1 MRAGVRRSRR
11 EINKEENMRLLPA
24 LSLAFGLTLAAGAAS
39 AQEITL
45 RSADIHPDG
54 YPTVEA
60 VKYMGQLVSERT
72 NGRIKIE
79 VMNNAVLGTE
89 KDTIE
94 QTRFGVIDMNRVNA
108 APFNN
113 LVPETVVLGLPFLFR
128 STEHMHHVVDGPIG
142 DEILAAFE
150 PHGLIGLAFYDS
162 GARSFYTTK
171 KPIEKLADLKGM
183 KIRVQQSDLWIAMM
197 EAFGANPT
205 PMPMGE
211 VYSSLETGVV
221 DGAENNWPSYES
233 ARHYEIA
240 KNYTLTQHSL
250 NPEILVISKIA
261 WDKLSADDQKIV
273 KQAAKDSV
281 GKMREL
287 WVAREKTS
295 EEKVR
300 AAGNRIIEVDKK
312 EFSDAM
318 KPVYDKFVT
327 DPKQQALLKRIQ
339 ETQ

>member
-1 MRAGVRRSRR
+1 MKLA
-11 EINKEENMRLLPA
+11 KTLCAA
-24 LSLAFGLTLAAGAAS
+24 LGFALAAGTLH

-60 VKYMGQLVSERT
+60 VKYMGELVSERT
-72 NGRIKIE
+72 KGRIKIE
-79 VMNNAVLGTE
+79 VMNNATLGNE

-113 LVPETVVLGLPFLFR
+113 LVPETTVLGLPFIFR
-128 STEHMHHVVDGPIG
+128 STEHMHKTVDGPIG
-142 DEILAAFE
+142 EQVLAAFE

-162 GARSFYTTK
+162 GARSFYSTK
-171 KPIEKLADLKGM
+171 KPIEKLEDLKGM

-233 ARHYEIA
+233 ARHFEVA
-240 KNYTLTQHSL
+240 KNYTLTEHSL

-261 WDKLSADDQKIV
+261 WDKLTPEDQTV
-273 KQAAKDSV
+273 VRQAAKDSV

-287 WVAREKTS
+287 WAAREKVS

-300 AAGNRIIEVDKK
+300 AAGNTIIKVNKE
-312 EFSDAM
+312 EFSAAM
-318 KPVYDKFVT
+318 KPVYDRFVT
-327 DPKQQALLKRIQ
+327 DPKMKALLEQ
-339 ETQ
+339 VQAVQ

>member
-1 MRAGVRRSRR
+1 MTHRDEEIPVF
-11 EINKEENMRLLPA
+11 INKEETMRILPA
-24 LSLAFGLTLAAGAAS
+24 LSLAFGLTLASSAVP

-79 VMNNAVLGTE
+79 VMNNAVLGSE

-113 LVPETVVLGLPFLFR
+113 LVTETTVLGLPFVFR
-128 STEHMHHVVDGPIG
+128 DTEHMHKTVDGPIG
-142 DEILAAFE
+142 EEVLAAFE
-150 PHGLIGLAFYDS
+150 PHGLVGLAFYDS

-171 KPIEKLADLKGM
+171 KPVEKLADLKGM

-197 EAFGANPT
+197 EAFGANAT
-205 PMPMGE
+205 PMPFGE

-233 ARHYEIA
+233 TRHFEVAR
-240 KNYTLTQHSL
+240 NYTLTQHSL

-261 WDKLSADDQKIV
+261 WDKLSPDDQKV
-273 KQAAKDSV
+273 LKQAAKESTV
-281 GKMREL
+281 KMREL
-287 WVAREKTS
+287 WVAREKAS

-300 AAGNRIIEVDKK
+300 AAGNRIIEVDKA
-312 EFSDAM
+312 EFSAAM

-327 DPKQQALLKRIQ
+327 DPKQKDLLERVLAVK
-339 ETQ
+339 

>member
-1 MRAGVRRSRR
+1 MNIAGKL
-11 EINKEENMRLLPA
+11 IMA
-24 LSLAFGLTLAAGAAS
+24 LGIALAASTAQ

-60 VKYMGQLVSERT
+60 VKYMGQLLSERS

-79 VMNNAVLGTE
+79 VSNNAVLGNE

-113 LVPETVVLGLPFLFR
+113 LVPETTVLGLPFLFR
-128 STEHMHHVVDGPIG
+128 STDHMHHTVDGPIG
-142 DEILAAFE
+142 DEVLKAFE
-150 PHGLIGLAFYDS
+150 PHGLVGLAFYDS

-171 KPIEKLADLKGM
+171 KPIEKLDDLKGM

-197 EAFGANPT
+197 QAFGANPT

-233 ARHYEIA
+233 ARHFEVA
-240 KNYTLTQHSL
+240 RNYTLTEHSL
-250 NPEILVISKIA
+250 NPEILVISKIS
-261 WDKLSADDQKIV
+261 WDKLTPEDQTLLR
-273 KQAAKDSV
+273 QAAKDSV

-287 WVAREKTS
+287 WTAREKAS

-300 AAGNRIIEVDKK
+300 AAGNNVIKVDKK
-312 EFSDAM
+312 PFADAM
-318 KPVYDKFVT
+318 KPVYDRFVT
-327 DPKQQALLKRIQ
+327 DPAMKDLLERVQAVQ
-339 ETQ
+339 

>member
-1 MRAGVRRSRR
+1 MKIAR
-11 EINKEENMRLLPA
+11 I
-24 LSLAFGLTLAAGAAS
+24 LALAASVVLAAAA
-39 AQEITL
+39 AQAQDVTL
-45 RSADIHPDG
+45 KSADIHPDG

-60 VKYMGQLVSERT
+60 VKFMGQLVKERT
-72 NGRIKIE
+72 NGRIDIQ
-79 VMNNAVLGTE
+79 VMNNAVLGSE

-113 LVPETVVLGLPFLFR
+113 LVPETVVFGLPFLFR
-128 STEHMHHVVDGPIG
+128 DTEHMHHVVDGPIG
-142 DEILAAFE
+142 DEVLAAFE

-171 KPIEKLADLKGM
+171 KPIKSLADLKGL

-233 ARHYEIA
+233 ARHYEVA

-250 NPEILVISKIA
+250 TPEILVISKMS
-261 WDKLSADDQKIV
+261 WDKLSPDDQKILR
-273 KQAAKDSV
+273 QAAKESV
-281 GKMREL
+281 VKMREL
-287 WVAREKTS
+287 WSAREKAS

-300 AAGNRIIEVDKK
+300 AAGNTIIEVNKD
-312 EFSDAM
+312 EFRAAM
-318 KPVYDKFVT
+318 QPVYDRFVT
-327 DPKQQALLKRIQ
+327 DPKMKDLIERVRATK
-339 ETQ
+339 

>member
-1 MRAGVRRSRR
+1 MKTAA
-11 EINKEENMRLLPA
+11 I
-24 LSLAFGLTLAAGAAS
+24 LSFAMGLTLGAGALF
-39 AQEITL
+39 AQEVTL

-60 VKYMGQLVSERT
+60 VKYMGELVSQRT

-79 VMNNAVLGTE
+79 VMNNAALGSE

-94 QTRFGVIDMNRVNA
+94 QTRFGVIDMNRVNS

-113 LVPETVVLGLPFLFR
+113 LVPETVVFGLPFLFR
-128 STEHMHHVVDGPIG
+128 DVDHMHKVVDGPIG
-142 DEILAAFE
+142 DEVLAAFE

-205 PMPMGE
+205 PMPFGE

-233 ARHYEIA
+233 SRHFEVA
-240 KNYTLTQHSL
+240 KNYTLTDHSL
-250 NPEILVISKIA
+250 TPEILVISKMS
-261 WDKLSADDQKIV
+261 WDKLSPDDQKVIRA
-273 KQAAKDSV
+273 AAKESV

-287 WVAREKTS
+287 WQAREKAS
-295 EEKVR
+295 EEKVK
-300 AAGNRIIEVDKK
+300 AAGVKIIKVNK
-312 EFSDAM
+312 EEFVTAM
-318 KPVYDKFVT
+318 QPVYERFVT
-327 DPKQQALLKRIQ
+327 DPKMKDLVERVRAVK
-339 ETQ
+339 

>member
-1 MRAGVRRSRR
+1 MKLTKILG
-11 EINKEENMRLLPA
+11 LA
-24 LSLAFGLTLAAGAAS
+24 LGLAMSTTLAAQ
-39 AQEITL
+39 AQEISL

-60 VKYMGQLVSERT
+60 VKFMGQLISERT
-72 NGRIKIE
+72 NGRIKVQ
-79 VMNNAVLGTE
+79 VMPSSVLGSE

-94 QTRFGVIDMNRVNA
+94 QTRFGVIDLNRVNA

-113 LVPETVVLGLPFLFR
+113 LVKETVVLGMPFLFR
-128 STEHMHHVVDGPIG
+128 STEHMHKTVDGPIG

-150 PHGLIGLAFYDS
+150 PHGLIGLTYYDS

-197 EAFGANPT
+197 QAFGANPT

-233 ARHYEIA
+233 ARHFEVA
-240 KNYTLTQHSL
+240 KNYTLTEHSL
-250 NPEILVISKIA
+250 NPEILVMSKIS
-261 WDKLSADDQKIV
+261 WDKLKPEDQKIV
-273 KQAAKDSV
+273 RQAAKESTV
-281 GKMREL
+281 KMREL
-287 WVAREKTS
+287 WTAREKTS

-300 AAGNRIIEVDKK
+300 AAGVNVIKVDKS
-312 EFSDAM
+312 EFSAAM

-327 DPKQQALLKRIQ
+327 DEKLKGLLERIQ
-339 ETQ
+339 AVK

>member
-1 MRAGVRRSRR
+1 MR
-11 EINKEENMRLLPA
+11 ILPA
-24 LSLAFGLTLAAGAAS
+24 FSLAFGLTLAASAVS

-113 LVPETVVLGLPFLFR
+113 MVAETTVLGLPFLFR
-128 STEHMHHVVDGPIG
+128 DTEHMHKTVDGPIG
-142 DEILAAFE
+142 EEVLAAFE
-150 PHGLIGLAFYDS
+150 PHGLVGLTFYDS

-233 ARHYEIA
+233 ARHYEVA
-240 KNYTLTQHSL
+240 KNYTLTQHSQT
-250 NPEILVISKIA
+250 PEILVISKIA
-261 WDKLSADDQKIV
+261 WDKLSPEDQKV
-273 KQAAKDSV
+273 LKQAAKESTV
-281 GKMREL
+281 KMREL
-287 WVAREKTS
+287 WVAREKAS

-300 AAGNRIIEVDKK
+300 AAGNKIITVDKT

-318 KPVYDKFVT
+318 KPVYDKFIT
-327 DPKQQALLKRIQ
+327 DPKQKDLLGRVQAVQ
-339 ETQ
+339 

>member
-1 MRAGVRRSRR
+1 MKLA
-11 EINKEENMRLLPA
+11 KTLCAA
-24 LSLAFGLTLAAGAAS
+24 LGFALAAGTLH

-60 VKYMGQLVSERT
+60 VKYMGELVSERT
-72 NGRIKIE
+72 KGRIKIE
-79 VMNNAVLGTE
+79 VMNNATLGNE

-113 LVPETVVLGLPFLFR
+113 LVAETTVLGLPFLFR
-128 STEHMHHVVDGPIG
+128 STEHMHKTVDGPIG
-142 DEILAAFE
+142 DQVLAAFE
-150 PHGLIGLAFYDS
+150 PHGLVGLAFYDS

-171 KPIEKLADLKGM
+171 KPIEKLEDLKGM

-233 ARHYEIA
+233 ARHFEVA
-240 KNYTLTQHSL
+240 KNYTLTEHSL

-261 WDKLSADDQKIV
+261 WDKLTPEDQTV
-273 KQAAKDSV
+273 LRQAAKDSV

-287 WVAREKTS
+287 WVAREKVS

-300 AAGNRIIEVDKK
+300 AAGNTIIKVNKE
-312 EFSDAM
+312 EFSAAM
-318 KPVYDKFVT
+318 KPVYDRFVT
-327 DPKQQALLKRIQ
+327 DPKMKALLEQ
-339 ETQ
+339 VQAVQ

>member
-1 MRAGVRRSRR
+1 MKIAR
-11 EINKEENMRLLPA
+11 I
-24 LSLAFGLTLAAGAAS
+24 LALAASVVLAAAVAQ
-39 AQEITL
+39 AQEVTL
-45 RSADIHPDG
+45 KSADIHPDG

-60 VKYMGQLVSERT
+60 VKFMGQLVKERT
-72 NGRIKIE
+72 NGRIDIQ
-79 VMNNAVLGTE
+79 VMNNAVLGSE

-113 LVPETVVLGLPFLFR
+113 LVPETVVFGLPFLFR
-128 STEHMHHVVDGPIG
+128 DAEHMHHVVDGPIG
-142 DEILAAFE
+142 DEVLAAFE
-150 PHGLIGLAFYDS
+150 PHGLVGLAFYDS

-171 KPIEKLADLKGM
+171 KPIKSLADLKGL

-233 ARHYEIA
+233 ARHYEVA

-250 NPEILVISKIA
+250 TPEILVISKMS
-261 WDKLSADDQKIV
+261 WDKLSPDDQKILR
-273 KQAAKDSV
+273 QAAKDSV
-281 GKMREL
+281 VKMREL
-287 WVAREKTS
+287 WTAREKAS

-300 AAGNRIIEVDKK
+300 AAGNTIIDVNKD
-312 EFSDAM
+312 EFRAAM
-318 KPVYDKFVT
+318 QPVYDRFVT
-327 DPKQQALLKRIQ
+327 DPKMKDLIERVRATK
-339 ETQ
+339 

>member
-1 MRAGVRRSRR
+1 MKLARS
-11 EINKEENMRLLPA
+11 LCLA
-24 LSLAFGLTLAAGAAS
+24 LGFTLATGTLH

-45 RSADIHPDG
+45 RSADNHPDG

-72 NGRIKIE
+72 NGRIKID
-79 VMNNAVLGTE
+79 VYNNSVLGDE

-113 LVPETVVLGLPFLFR
+113 LVPQTVVLGLPFLFR
-128 STEHMHHVVDGPIG
+128 STEHMHNTVDGPIG

-150 PHGLIGLAFYDS
+150 PHGLVGLAFYDS
-162 GARSFYTTK
+162 GARSFYSTK

-197 EAFGANPT
+197 EAFGANAT
-205 PMPMGE
+205 PMPYGE

-233 ARHYEIA
+233 SRHFEVA
-240 KNYTLTQHSL
+240 KNYTLTEHSL
-250 NPEILVISKIA
+250 NPEILVVSKMS
-261 WDKLSADDQKIV
+261 WDKLSPDDQKV
-273 KQAAKDSV
+273 LRQAAKDSV

-287 WVAREKTS
+287 WQAREKAS

-300 AAGNRIIEVDKK
+300 AAGSNIVTVDKG
-312 EFSDAM
+312 EFADAM
-318 KPVYDKFVT
+318 KPVYDRFVT
-327 DPKQQALLKRIQ
+327 DPQMKDLLQRIRAIN
-339 ETQ
+339 

>member
-1 MRAGVRRSRR
+1 MK
-11 EINKEENMRLLPA
+11 ITKA
-24 LSLAFGLTLAAGAAS
+24 LGLALTLALAATTAVSLVPAGAQ

-54 YPTVEA
+54 YPTVDA
-60 VKYMGQLVSERT
+60 VRYMGDLVKERSG
-72 NGRIKIE
+72 GRIAIQ
-79 VMNNAVLGTE
+79 VMNNSVLGGE

-94 QTRFGVIDMNRVNA
+94 QTRFGVIDLNRVNA

-113 LVPETVVLGLPFLFR
+113 LIPETVVLGLPFLFR
-128 STEHMHHVVDGPIG
+128 STDHMHKVVDGPIG
-142 DEILAAFE
+142 DKILAAFE
-150 PHGLIGLAFYDS
+150 PHGLIGLAYYDS

-171 KPIEKLADLKGM
+171 KPVEKLADLKGL

-197 EAFGANPT
+197 QAFGANPT

-233 ARHYEIA
+233 ARHYEVA
-240 KNYTLTQHSL
+240 KNYSLTEHSL
-250 NPEILVISKIA
+250 NPEILVISKISY
-261 WDKLSADDQKIV
+261 DKLSPEDQKLLR
-273 KQAAKDSV
+273 QAAKDSV

-287 WVAREKTS
+287 WSAREKAS

-300 AAGNRIIEVDKK
+300 AGGANVIKVNK
-312 EFSDAM
+312 EEFAAAM
-318 KPVYDKFVT
+318 GPVYDKFVT
-327 DPKQQALLKRIQ
+327 DPKMKDLLERVKAVK
-339 ETQ
+339 

>member
-1 MRAGVRRSRR
+1 MRYSKVLG
-11 EINKEENMRLLPA
+11 
-24 LSLAFGLTLAAGAAS
+24 LAFGLAMGASALH
-39 AQEITL
+39 AQEIVL

-60 VKYMGQLVSERT
+60 VKYMGELLAQRT
-72 NGRIKIE
+72 NGRIKVQ
-79 VMNNAVLGTE
+79 VMNNSVLGGE

-113 LVPETVVLGLPFLFR
+113 LVPETTVLGMPFLFR
-128 STEHMHHVVDGPIG
+128 STEHMHHTVDGPIG
-142 DEILAAFE
+142 DAVLAAFE

-197 EAFGANPT
+197 QAFGANPT

-233 ARHYEIA
+233 ARHYEVS
-240 KNYTLTQHSL
+240 KNYTLTEHSL
-250 NPEILVISKIA
+250 NPEILVMSKIS
-261 WDKLSADDQKIV
+261 WEKLTSEDQKAV
-273 KQAAKDSV
+273 RQAAKESV

-287 WVAREKTS
+287 WSAREKVS

-300 AAGNRIIEVDKK
+300 ASGANIIKVNKE
-312 EFSDAM
+312 EFSAAM
-318 KPVYDKFVT
+318 KPVYARFVT
-327 DPKQQALLKRIQ
+327 DAKMKDLLEQVQAVK
-339 ETQ
+339 

>member
-1 MRAGVRRSRR
+1 MNIARMLALAVGV
-11 EINKEENMRLLPA
+11 A
-24 LSLAFGLTLAAGAAS
+24 LGSTLAQ
-39 AQEITL
+39 AQEVTL

-60 VKYMGQLVSERT
+60 VKYMGELLKERT
-72 NGRIKIE
+72 NGRIAIQ
-79 VMNNAVLGTE
+79 VMNNSVLGNE

-113 LVPETVVLGLPFLFR
+113 LVPETVVLGMPFLFR
-128 STEHMHHVVDGPIG
+128 DTEHMHHVVDGPIG
-142 DEILAAFE
+142 DEVLAAFE
-150 PHGLIGLAFYDS
+150 PHGLVGLAFYDS

-171 KPIEKLADLKGM
+171 KPIKSLADLKGL

-197 EAFGANPT
+197 QAFGANPT

-233 ARHYEIA
+233 ARHYEVA
-240 KNYTLTQHSL
+240 KYYTLTQHSL
-250 NPEILVISKIA
+250 NPEILVMSKIT
-261 WDKLSADDQKIV
+261 WDKFSPEDQKLIR
-273 KQAAKDSV
+273 QAAKDSV

-287 WVAREKTS
+287 WTAREKES
-295 EEKVR
+295 EAKVR
-300 AAGNRIIEVDKK
+300 AAGNTIIEVDKQ
-312 EFSDAM
+312 EFRDAM
-318 KPVYDKFVT
+318 KPVYDRFVT
-327 DPKQQALLKRIQ
+327 DPKMKDLLDRVAAVN
-339 ETQ
+339 

>member
-1 MRAGVRRSRR
+1 MKIAKMLCLAVGV
-11 EINKEENMRLLPA
+11 A
-24 LSLAFGLTLAAGAAS
+24 LSAVS
-39 AQEITL
+39 VHAQEITL

-54 YPTVEA
+54 YPTVDA
-60 VKYMGQLVSERT
+60 VKYMGELVSQRT

-79 VMNNAVLGTE
+79 VQNNGTLGNE

-113 LVPETVVLGLPFLFR
+113 LIPETVVLGLPFLFR
-128 STEHMHHVVDGPIG
+128 STEHMHNTVDGPIG

-150 PHGLIGLAFYDS
+150 PHGLIGLAYYDS
-162 GARSFYTTK
+162 GARSFYSK

-183 KIRVQQSDLWIAMM
+183 KVRVQQSDLWIAMM

-221 DGAENNWPSYES
+221 DAAENNWPSYES
-233 ARHYEIA
+233 ARHFEIA
-240 KNYTLTQHSL
+240 KNYTLTQHSM
-250 NPEILVISKIA
+250 NPEILVISKIS
-261 WDKLSADDQKIV
+261 WDKLSPDDQKV
-273 KQAAKDSV
+273 LKEAAKESV
-281 GKMREL
+281 VKMREL
-287 WVAREKTS
+287 WSAREKSS

-300 AAGNRIIEVDKK
+300 AAGVNVITVDKA

-318 KPVYDKFVT
+318 KPVYDKFIT
-327 DPKQQALLKRIQ
+327 DPKMKDLLERIRA
-339 ETQ
+339 TK

>member
-1 MRAGVRRSRR
+1 MKLKSILGMAIG
-11 EINKEENMRLLPA
+11 
-24 LSLAFGLTLAAGAAS
+24 LAMGTAMTAT
-39 AQEITL
+39 AQEVTL

-60 VKYMGQLVSERT
+60 VKYMGELVSQRT
-72 NGRIKIE
+72 NGRIKIQ
-79 VMNNAVLGTE
+79 VMNNSVLGSE

-94 QTRFGVIDMNRVNA
+94 QTRFGVIDLNRVNT

-113 LVPETVVLGLPFLFR
+113 LVKETVVLGLPFLFR
-128 STEHMHHVVDGPIG
+128 STEHMHKVVDGPIG
-142 DEILAAFE
+142 DEILKAFE
-150 PHGLIGLAFYDS
+150 PNGLVGLAFYDS
-162 GARSFYTTK
+162 GARNFYTTK

-197 EAFGANPT
+197 QAFGANPT
-205 PMPMGE
+205 PMPFGE

-233 ARHYEIA
+233 SRHFEVA
-240 KNYTLTQHSL
+240 KNYSLTEHSL
-250 NPEILVISKIA
+250 TPEVLVMSKMS
-261 WDKLSADDQKIV
+261 WDKLKPEDQKIV
-273 KQAAKDSV
+273 REAAKESV

-287 WVAREKTS
+287 WQAREKAS

-300 AAGNRIIEVDKK
+300 ASGVKVITVSK
-312 EFSDAM
+312 EEFANAM

-327 DPKQQALLKRIQ
+327 DPKMKDLVAKIQAVK
-339 ETQ
+339 

>member
-1 MRAGVRRSRR
+1 MNIAKPLYLALGLALGAG
-11 EINKEENMRLLPA
+11 
-24 LSLAFGLTLAAGAAS
+24 T
-39 AQEITL
+39 AQAQDITL

-72 NGRIKIE
+72 NGRIKIN
-79 VMNNAVLGTE
+79 VSNNASLGSE

-113 LVPETVVLGLPFLFR
+113 LVPQTVVLGLPFLFR
-128 STEHMHHVVDGPIG
+128 DTDHMHKVVDGPIG
-142 DEILAAFE
+142 EEILAAFE
-150 PHGLIGLAFYDS
+150 PHGLVGLAYYDS
-162 GARSFYTTK
+162 GARSFYTK
-171 KPIEKLADLKGM
+171 KPVEKLEDLKGM

-197 EAFGANPT
+197 DAFGANAT
-205 PMPMGE
+205 PMPFGE

-233 ARHYEIA
+233 SRHFEVA
-240 KNYTLTQHSL
+240 KNFTLTEHSL
-250 NPEILVISKIA
+250 NPEILVMSKIS
-261 WDKLSADDQKIV
+261 WDKLTPEDQKII

-287 WVAREKTS
+287 WLAREKES
-295 EEKVR
+295 EAKVR
-300 AAGNRIIEVDKK
+300 AAGVNVIKVDKAP
-312 EFSDAM
+312 FIQAM
-318 KPVYDKFVT
+318 NPVYDKFVT
-327 DPKQQALLKRIQ
+327 DPKLKDLVERIRAVN
-339 ETQ
+339 

>member
-1 MRAGVRRSRR
+1 MNIAGKL
-11 EINKEENMRLLPA
+11 IMA
-24 LSLAFGLTLAAGAAS
+24 LGIALAASTAQ

-60 VKYMGQLVSERT
+60 VKYMGQLLSERS

-79 VMNNAVLGTE
+79 VSNNAVLGNE

-113 LVPETVVLGLPFLFR
+113 LVPETTVLGLPFLFR
-128 STEHMHHVVDGPIG
+128 STEHMHHTVDGPIG
-142 DEILAAFE
+142 DEVLKAFE
-150 PHGLIGLAFYDS
+150 PHGLVGLAFYDS

-171 KPIEKLADLKGM
+171 KPIEKLDDLKGM

-197 EAFGANPT
+197 QAFGANPT

-233 ARHYEIA
+233 ARHFEVA
-240 KNYTLTQHSL
+240 KNYTLTEHSL
-250 NPEILVISKIA
+250 NPEILVISKIS
-261 WDKLSADDQKIV
+261 WDKLTPEDQTLLR
-273 KQAAKDSV
+273 QAAKDSV

-287 WVAREKTS
+287 WTAREKAS

-300 AAGNRIIEVDKK
+300 AAGNNIIKVDKK
-312 EFSDAM
+312 PFADAM
-318 KPVYDKFVT
+318 GPVYDRFVT
-327 DPKQQALLKRIQ
+327 DPAMKDLLERVKAVQ
-339 ETQ
+339 

>member
-1 MRAGVRRSRR
+1 MRISR
-11 EINKEENMRLLPA
+11 ILGLAIGLAMSATA
-24 LSLAFGLTLAAGAAS
+24 LH

-60 VKYMGQLVSERT
+60 VKYMGELLAERSS
-72 NGRIKIE
+72 GRIKVQ
-79 VMNNAVLGTE
+79 VMNNSVLGGE

-113 LVPETVVLGLPFLFR
+113 LVPETTVLGMPFLFR
-128 STEHMHHVVDGPIG
+128 STEHMHNTVDGPIG
-142 DEILAAFE
+142 DEVLAAFE

-162 GARSFYTTK
+162 GARSFYTVR

-197 EAFGANPT
+197 QAFGANPT

-233 ARHYEIA
+233 ARHYEVA
-240 KNYTLTQHSL
+240 KNYTLTEHSL
-250 NPEILVISKIA
+250 NPEILVMSKIS
-261 WDKLSADDQKIV
+261 WDKLTPEDQKLV
-273 KQAAKDSV
+273 RQAAKDSV
-281 GKMREL
+281 VKMREL
-287 WVAREKTS
+287 WSAREKTS

-300 AAGNRIIEVDKK
+300 AAGVNVIKVDKA
-312 EFSDAM
+312 EFSAAM
-318 KPVYDKFVT
+318 KPVYDRFVT
-327 DPKQQALLKRIQ
+327 DPKMKDLLERVQAVK
-339 ETQ
+339 

>member
-1 MRAGVRRSRR
+1 MKLTKILGLALGVAMGTA
-11 EINKEENMRLLPA
+11 I
-24 LSLAFGLTLAAGAAS
+24 AAQ

-60 VKYMGQLVSERT
+60 VKFMGQLISERT
-72 NGRIKIE
+72 NGRIKVQ
-79 VMNNAVLGTE
+79 VMPSAVLGSE

-94 QTRFGVIDMNRVNA
+94 QTRFGVIDLNRVNA

-113 LVPETVVLGLPFLFR
+113 LVKETVVFGMPFLFR
-128 STEHMHHVVDGPIG
+128 STDHMHKTVDGPIG
-142 DEILAAFE
+142 DEVLAAFQ
-150 PHGLIGLAFYDS
+150 PHGMIGLTYYDS

-183 KIRVQQSDLWIAMM
+183 KIRVQQSDLWISMM
-197 EAFGANPT
+197 QAFGANPT

-233 ARHYEIA
+233 ARHFEVA
-240 KNYTLTQHSL
+240 KNYTLTEHSL
-250 NPEILVISKIA
+250 NPEILVMSKIS
-261 WDKLSADDQKIV
+261 WDKLKPEDQKII
-273 KQAAKDSV
+273 KQAAKESTV
-281 GKMREL
+281 KMREL
-287 WVAREKTS
+287 WAAREKTS
-295 EEKVR
+295 EQKVR
-300 AAGNRIIEVDKK
+300 AAGVNVIKVDKA
-312 EFSDAM
+312 EFSAAM

-327 DPKQQALLKRIQ
+327 DPKLKDLLERVQAVK
-339 ETQ
+339 

>member
-1 MRAGVRRSRR
+1 M
-11 EINKEENMRLLPA
+11 KLPRMLGLA
-24 LSLAFGLTLAAGAAS
+24 LGIALGATALH

-60 VKYMGQLVSERT
+60 VKYMGELVSERT
-72 NGRIKIE
+72 DGRIKIE
-79 VMNNAVLGTE
+79 VTNNAVLGSE

-113 LVPETVVLGLPFLFR
+113 LVPETTVLGMPFLFR
-128 STEHMHHVVDGPIG
+128 STEHMHKVVDGPIG
-142 DEILAAFE
+142 DEVLAAFE

-171 KPIEKLADLKGM
+171 QPIEKLADLKGM

-197 EAFGANPT
+197 QAFGANPT

-233 ARHYEIA
+233 ARHYEVA
-240 KNYTLTQHSL
+240 RNYTLTEHSL
-250 NPEILVISKIA
+250 NPEILVISKMS
-261 WDKLSADDQKIV
+261 WDKLSPEDQAV
-273 KQAAKDSV
+273 VRQAAKDSV
-281 GKMREL
+281 TKMREL
-287 WVAREKTS
+287 WSAREKSS

-300 AAGNRIIEVDKK
+300 AAGVNVVEVDKE
-312 EFSDAM
+312 EFSAAM
-318 KPVYDKFVT
+318 KPVYDRFVT
-327 DPKQQALLKRIQ
+327 DPKMKDLLERVQAVK
-339 ETQ
+339 

>member
-1 MRAGVRRSRR
+1 MKLTKILG
-11 EINKEENMRLLPA
+11 LA
-24 LSLAFGLTLAAGAAS
+24 LGLAFSTTLAAQ
-39 AQEITL
+39 AQEISL

-60 VKYMGQLVSERT
+60 VKFMGQLISERT
-72 NGRIKIE
+72 NGRIKVQ
-79 VMNNAVLGTE
+79 VMPSAVLGSE

-94 QTRFGVIDMNRVNA
+94 QTRFGVIDLNRVNA

-113 LVPETVVLGLPFLFR
+113 LVKETVVLGMPFLFR
-128 STEHMHHVVDGPIG
+128 STEHMHKTVDGPIG

-150 PHGLIGLAFYDS
+150 QHGLIGLTYYDS

-171 KPIEKLADLKGM
+171 KPIGKLADLKGM

-197 EAFGANPT
+197 QAFGANPT

-233 ARHYEIA
+233 ARHFEVA
-240 KNYTLTQHSL
+240 KNYTLTEHSL
-250 NPEILVISKIA
+250 NPEILVMSKIS
-261 WDKLSADDQKIV
+261 WDKLKPEDQKIV
-273 KQAAKDSV
+273 RQAAKESTV
-281 GKMREL
+281 KMREL
-287 WVAREKTS
+287 WTAREKTS

-300 AAGNRIIEVDKK
+300 AAGVNVIKVDKS
-312 EFSDAM
+312 EFSAAM

-327 DPKQQALLKRIQ
+327 DEKLKGLLERIQ
-339 ETQ
+339 AVH

>member
-1 MRAGVRRSRR
+1 M
-11 EINKEENMRLLPA
+11 KLTKLLGLA
-24 LSLAFGLTLAAGAAS
+24 LGLAMSTTLAQ
-39 AQEITL
+39 AQQISL

-60 VKYMGQLVSERT
+60 VKYMGQLLSERS
-72 NGRIKIE
+72 NGRINVQ
-79 VMNNAVLGTE
+79 VMNNSVLGSE

-94 QTRFGVIDMNRVNA
+94 QTRFGVIDLNRVNA

-113 LVPETVVLGLPFLFR
+113 LVKETVVLGMPFLFR
-128 STEHMHHVVDGPIG
+128 STDHMHKTVDGPIG
-142 DEILAAFE
+142 EEILAAFE
-150 PHGLIGLAFYDS
+150 PHGLVGLAYYDS

-171 KPIEKLADLKGM
+171 KPVEKLADLKGM

-197 EAFGANPT
+197 QAFGANPT

-233 ARHYEIA
+233 ARHYEVA
-240 KNYTLTQHSL
+240 KNYTLTEHSL
-250 NPEILVISKIA
+250 NPEILVMSKMS
-261 WDKLSADDQKIV
+261 WDKLTPDDQKLV
-273 KQAAKDSV
+273 RQAAKDSV
-281 GKMREL
+281 AKMREL
-287 WVAREKTS
+287 WSAREKAS

-300 AAGNRIIEVDKK
+300 AGGVNVIKVDKA
-312 EFSDAM
+312 EFSAAM

-327 DPKQQALLKRIQ
+327 DAKLKDLLERIQ
-339 ETQ
+339 AVQ

>member
-1 MRAGVRRSRR
+1 MNIARMLALAVGV
-11 EINKEENMRLLPA
+11 A
-24 LSLAFGLTLAAGAAS
+24 LGSTFAQ
-39 AQEITL
+39 AQEVTL

-60 VKYMGQLVSERT
+60 VKYMGELLKERS
-72 NGRIKIE
+72 NGRIAIQ
-79 VMNNAVLGTE
+79 VMNNAVLGSE

-113 LVPETVVLGLPFLFR
+113 LVPETVVLGMPFLFR
-128 STEHMHHVVDGPIG
+128 DTEHMHHVVDGPIG
-142 DEILAAFE
+142 DEVLAAFE
-150 PHGLIGLAFYDS
+150 QHGLVGLAFYDS

-171 KPIEKLADLKGM
+171 KPIKSLADLKGL

-197 EAFGANPT
+197 QAFGANPT

-233 ARHYEIA
+233 ARHYEVA
-240 KNYTLTQHSL
+240 RNYTLTQHSL
-250 NPEILVISKIA
+250 NPEILVMSKTT
-261 WDKLSADDQKIV
+261 WDKFSPEDQTLIR
-273 KQAAKDSV
+273 QAAKDSV

-287 WVAREKTS
+287 WVAREKES
-295 EEKVR
+295 EAKVR
-300 AAGNRIIEVDKK
+300 AAGNTIIEVDKQ
-312 EFSDAM
+312 EFRDAM
-318 KPVYDKFVT
+318 KPVYDRFVT
-327 DPKQQALLKRIQ
+327 DPKMKDLLDRVAAVK
-339 ETQ
+339 